1 MAPTDTASSLAEVA
15 PMPLAEE
22 APRPL
27 PSEPQQAQ
35 VTHILGKPQWAQATV
50 LLGSDPSV
58 SESESAVLVT
68 GPRPSVETFL
78 QRAYVHVTAL
88 LEVFPAPP
96 DTAEVR
102 KRFNGL
108 AKTWLKESRNMSS
121 ASQKAMLPA
130 YQQIIGLGP
139 VAVPLI
145 LERLK
150 QEPNQWFWALR
161 AITSADP
168 VPDEHVGRVQ
178 DMADDW
184 IQWGR
189 TNGILV

>member
-1 MAPTDTASSLAEVA
+1 
-15 PMPLAEE
+15 
-22 APRPL
+22 
-27 PSEPQQAQ
+27 
-35 VTHILGKPQWAQATV
+35 
-50 LLGSDPSV
+50 
-58 SESESAVLVT
+58 
-68 GPRPSVETFL
+68 
-78 QRAYVHVTAL
+78 
-88 LEVFPAPP
+88 
-96 DTAEVR
+96 
-102 KRFNGL
+102 
-108 AKTWLKESRNMSS
+108 MSS
-121 ASQKAMLPA
+121 ATQKAMLPA

>member
-1 MAPTDTASSLAEVA
+1 MAPTDTASSL
-15 PMPLAEE
+15 PE
-22 APRPL
+22 ATPRPL

-35 VTHILGKPQWAQATV
+35 VTPILGKPQWAQARV
-50 LLGSDPSV
+50 LVENDPSI
-58 SESESAVLVT
+58 SESESAVLVS

-88 LEVFPAPP
+88 LEVFPAPT
-96 DTAEVR
+96 DTAELR

-108 AKTWLKESRNMSS
+108 AKAWLKESRNMSS
-121 ASQKAMLPA
+121 ATQKAMLPA

-161 AITSADP
+161 AITNANP

-184 IQWGR
+184 VQWGR
-189 TNGILV
+189 RNGILV